1 MLVPTA
7 WEERCHGWR
16 ALNERPYGRNAAVSE
31 RTPPFLMKGGVCL
44 LIHIQDDILRLQGM
58 GLLEPLLAD
67 RTTGRNILWATDAY
81 LEYGSRFARNEPIT
95 AALIT
100 GEYAGLIRTRAR
112 KAFEQQSQR
121 TKARA
126 EVFTPL
132 WVVSQMADYLDEV
145 WFQRKAGIHKQ
156 NADGHISF
164 NSNKTWQQYVENRR
178 LEITCGEG
186 PFLVS
191 RYDAA
196 TGEVIPLEKRV
207 GLLDRKLRAV
217 SENTDTVS
225 DWLHWAV
232 KALRATYGY
241 EFQGDSL
248 LISRI
253 NVIMSVWEA
262 FEARWGQAP
271 TALQLRKAVETI
283 TWNLWQMDGL
293 TDRVPY
299 AKENLQ
305 LSLFDLLPDAKPPLP
320 PYCRIK
326 NWRQQRTN
334 QFRSLKGERTRM
346 KFDFVIGNPP
356 YQDETLGENKG
367 FAPPI
372 YHLFMDGAF
381 EVGDAVELIH
391 PARFLFN
398 AGSTP
403 KVWNKKM
410 LEDEHFK
417 VLFHEQ
423 DSSKVFSNNNIMGGI
438 AITYH
443 DVNHVFNAI
452 GVYTAF
458 SELNHIREKVNNSN
472 STFLADII
480 FTQCRFDLRALFSD
494 YPTYQSTIGSNGKDK
509 RFRNNAFEKVPVFSA
524 ERANEDDFC
533 VLGIIKNKRV
543 WRYIPRKYVDKGHE
557 NLFRWKVLVPRA
569 NGSGAIGETIPTPL
583 IGEPV
588 KGSPLMGYTQ
598 SFIGI
603 GSFETEEEADA
614 ALRYVKT
621 KFARTMLG
629 ILKITQDNDREVWR
643 QVPLQDFTPNSD
655 IDWSQSVADID
666 RQLYAKYGL
675 DEKEIEFIETH
686 VKEMA

>member
-1 MLVPTA
+1 
-7 WEERCHGWR
+7 
-16 ALNERPYGRNAAVSE
+16 
-31 RTPPFLMKGGVCL
+31 
-44 LIHIQDDILRLQGM
+44 M

-145 WFQRKAGIHKQ
+145 WFQRKAGFHKQ

-164 NSNKTWQQYVENRR
+164 NTNKTWQQYVENRR

-232 KALRATYGY
+232 KALRASYGY

-271 TALQLRKAVETI
+271 TASQLRKAVETV

-299 AKENLQ
+299 ARDNLQ

-320 PYCRIK
+320 PYCRVK

-346 KFDFVIGNPP
+346 KFDYIIGNPP
-356 YQDETLGENKG
+356 YQEEQEGDNKT

-372 YHLFMDGAF
+372 YHLFIENSYQIA
-381 EVGDAVELIH
+381 DAVELIH

-398 AGSTP
+398 AGTTP
-403 KVWNKKM
+403 KSWNKKM
-410 LEDEHFK
+410 LSDEHIK
-417 VLFHEQ
+417 VVFYESQ
-423 DSSKVFSNNNIMGGI
+423 SSKIFPTTEIKGGV
-438 AITYH
+438 AITYK
-443 DVNHVFNAI
+443 DNSKTFGSI
-452 GVYTAF
+452 GIFTAYAPLNSVIHKIRSRSDFVPF
-458 SELNHIREKVNNSN
+458 SEITVTSYAFHFTDAMHQEHPDAADRLSKGHAFDLKTNVFERLPDVFVDAIPNENESYIQILGRINNSR
-472 STFLADII
+472 TFK
-480 FTQCRFDLRALFSD
+480 F
-494 YPTYQSTIGSNGKDK
+494 
-509 RFRNNAFEKVPVFSA
+509 
-524 ERANEDDFC
+524 
-533 VLGIIKNKRV
+533 IK
-543 WRYIPRKYVDKGHE
+543 RKYINNVS
-557 NLFRWKVLVPRA
+557 NLDRYKLYISAA
-569 NGSGAIGETIPTPL
+569 NGAGQFGEALTPP
-583 IGEPV
+583 IVCSPGT
-588 KGSPLMGYTQ
+588 GSTETFM
-598 SFIGI
+598 GI
-603 GSFETEEEADA
+603 GSFDTEAEAIA
-614 ALRYVKT
+614 TKKYICT
-621 KFARTMLG
+621 KFLRSLLG
-629 ILKITQDNDREVWR
+629 VLKVTQHITPEKWVY
-643 QVPLQDFTPNSD
+643 VPLQDFTPNSD

>member
-1 MLVPTA
+1 M
-7 WEERCHGWR
+7 
-16 ALNERPYGRNAAVSE
+16 
-31 RTPPFLMKGGVCL
+31 

-145 WFQRKAGIHKQ
+145 WFQRKAGFHKQ

-164 NSNKTWQQYVENRR
+164 NTNKTWQQYVENRR

-262 FEARWGQAP
+262 FETRWGQAP
-271 TALQLRKAVETI
+271 TASQLRKAAEAV

-299 AKENLQ
+299 ARENLQ

-356 YQDETLGENKG
+356 YQENQETNNK
-367 FAPPI
+367 AEAI
-372 YHLFMDGAF
+372 YHFFYDGCNTIT
-381 EVGDAVELIH
+381 DKYMLIS

-398 AGSTP
+398 AGLTP
-403 KVWNKKM
+403 KAWNKKM
-410 LEDEHFK
+410 LSDSHLK
-417 VLFHEQ
+417 VIVYFTNSAE
-423 DSSKVFSNNNIMGGI
+423 VFANTNINGGV
-438 AITYH
+438 AIIYR
-443 DVNHVFNAI
+443 DVN
-452 GVYTAF
+452 T
-458 SELNHIREKVNNSN
+458 
-472 STFLADII
+472 
-480 FTQCRFDLRALFSD
+480 
-494 YPTYQSTIGSNGKDK
+494 
-509 RFRNNAFEKVPVFSA
+509 
-524 ERANEDDFC
+524 DF
-533 VLGIIKNKRV
+533 
-543 WRYIPRKYVDKGHE
+543 
-557 NLFRWKVLVPRA
+557 
-569 NGSGAIGETIPTPL
+569 GAIGHFVPNDILRKLSQLFPKDENHNLSSVVYGGRSDMKFNDKFFIDYPDAKEYILRTIQAKHPTITALGPNEESEIKSSSFERTPFAFNDAEPSDTENYYKILGIENGKRIFKWVKKIYLTPRFPQHNNIGKYKVFVSNADGAAGQIGKPIPARIIGKPVVAYPDTSSIPTFMS
-583 IGEPV
+583 IGN
-588 KGSPLMGYTQ
+588 
-598 SFIGI
+598 
-603 GSFETEEEADA
+603 FETVDEAIN
-614 ALRYVKT
+614 LEKYIQTRFV
-621 KFARTMLG
+621 RTLVG
-629 ILKITQDNDREVWR
+629 ILKITQHITPSTWAH
-643 QVPLQDFTPNSD
+643 VPLQDFTPNSD
-655 IDWSQSVADID
+655 IDWSQSIADID

>member
-1 MLVPTA
+1 MQNTDSVMFP
-7 WEERCHGWR
+7 RM
-16 ALNERPYGRNAAVSE
+16 
-31 RTPPFLMKGGVCL
+31 PPFYPKGGVCL

-58 GLLEPLLAD
+58 GLLEPLLVD

-164 NSNKTWQQYVENRR
+164 NTNKTWQQYVENRR

-217 SENTDTVS
+217 SENTDTAA

-253 NVIMSVWEA
+253 NVVMSVWEA
-262 FEARWGQAP
+262 FEARWGQP
-271 TALQLRKAVETI
+271 PGTSQLRKAVEAV

-299 AKENLQ
+299 ARENLQ

-346 KFDFVIGNPP
+346 KFDYIIGNPP
-356 YQDETLGENKG
+356 YQEETEGTSDK
-367 FAPPI
+367 PI
-372 YHLFMDGAF
+372 YNFFMDQSYS
-381 EVGDAVELIH
+381 VGSKVELIS
-391 PARFLFN
+391 PASFLFN
-398 AGSTP
+398 AGKTP
-403 KVWNKKM
+403 KAWNEKM
-410 LEDEHFK
+410 LADPHIK
-417 VLFHEQ
+417 VLYYEQ
-423 DSSKVFSNNNIMGGI
+423 SSGHVFSNTDIKGGV
-438 AITYH
+438 AITYR
-443 DVNHVFNAI
+443 DSEKEFGAI
-452 GVYTAF
+452 GAF
-458 SELNHIREKVNNSN
+458 SAFPELNSILEKVKNKLGGTSLDDIIVQQNRWNLKALYEDYPEYEKRIGSEGREKRL
-472 STFLADII
+472 TTPI
-480 FTQCRFDLRALFSD
+480 
-494 YPTYQSTIGSNGKDK
+494 
-509 RFRNNAFEKVPVFSA
+509 FSA
-524 ERANEDDFC
+524 LEVFRPEAKPGDIKI
-533 VLGIIKNKRV
+533 LGLIKNQRFYKH
-543 WRYIPRKYVDKGHE
+543 IERKYLESEHQNLDKY
-557 NLFRWKVLVPRA
+557 KVIIPA
-569 NGSGAIGETIPTPL
+569 SNGSGTLGEALSTPL
-583 IGEPV
+583 IGD
-588 KGSPLMGYTQ
+588 PLVGYTQ

-603 GSFETEEEADA
+603 GSFKTQNEAEA
-614 ALRYVKT
+614 TLKYVKT
-621 KFARTMLG
+621 KFARTGRVAKRKDCSAPSFYAL
-629 ILKITQDNDREVWR
+629 WR
-643 QVPLQDFTPNSD
+643 
-655 IDWSQSVADID
+655 
-666 RQLYAKYGL
+666 
-675 DEKEIEFIETH
+675 
-686 VKEMA
+686 